1 MVVRQEGSRPHR
13 VRENQAMHC
22 AASLRQ
28 KGDNPADLAVPNWQK
43 MAFLSGS
50 PVSHEITI
58 SQQVDMPFVTSL

>member
-1 MVVRQEGSRPHR
+1 
-13 VRENQAMHC
+13 MHC

-58 SQQVDMPFVTSL
+58 IQQVDMPFVTSL